1 MLFGILLLLVFNKIL
16 MEGKKVLL
24 VDDDIAFVEMLS
36 EILTAK
42 KTHVITEI
50 DGESGINRALKE
62 KPDLVVFDV
71 MMPRMSGIAALEQLR
86 KDEWGKNVP
95 ALLLTNVN
103 EPEAVAASLEN
114 GTPTEYLLKVDWS
127 LDQIAERI
135 ENLLAMT

>member
-1 MLFGILLLLVFNKIL
+1 

-24 VDDDIAFVEMLS
+24 VDDDIAFCEMLS
-36 EILTAK
+36 EILTANK
-42 KTHVITEI
+42 NHVITEI

-103 EPEAVAASLEN
+103 EPEAMAASLEN
-114 GTPTEYLLKVDWS
+114 GPPTEYLLKVDWS

-135 ENLLAMT
+135 ERLLAKTV